1 MSVWGF
7 CIACKLYWRLRPY
20 WTKTVH
26 HNVLGSRRKLL
37 PHKQLREKTS
47 AHLTLHYFRSGI
59 LDIFECQGI
68 HDVWCR
74 DNVQP
79 RVYDSGSLN
88 KPQARIIDNVI
99 MVLIDK
105 TLKKNVLD
113 VCVWMLTLTM
123 PWSFSWLINPRIG
136 HSDVSLKDTTV
147 PFKVTR
153 RSS

>member
-7 CIACKLYWRLRPY
+7 CGACKLYWRLRPY

-26 HNVLGSRRKLL
+26 HNVLGSRRILL
-37 PHKQLREKTS
+37 PHKQLREKNQCPPYI
-47 AHLTLHYFRSGI
+47 TLFYEWHSRHIRVSKN
-59 LDIFECQGI
+59 
-68 HDVWCR
+68 
-74 DNVQP
+74 NVQP

-88 KPQARIIDNVI
+88 KPRARIIDNVI

-113 VCVWMLTLTM
+113 VCVRMLTLTM

-153 RSS
+153 RSF

>member
-1 MSVWGF
+1 MS
-7 CIACKLYWRLRPY
+7 K
-20 WTKTVH
+20 
-26 HNVLGSRRKLL
+26 N
-37 PHKQLREKTS
+37 
-47 AHLTLHYFRSGI
+47 
-59 LDIFECQGI
+59 
-68 HDVWCR
+68 
-74 DNVQP
+74 NVQP

-88 KPQARIIDNVI
+88 KPGARIIDNVI

-136 HSDVSLKDTTV
+136 HSDVPLKDTTV

-153 RSS
+153 RSF

>member
-1 MSVWGF
+1 MAHASSTGDTDHTEPRQYIIMSLDLDVF
-7 CIACKLYWRLRPY
+7 FYH
-20 WTKTVH
+20 T
-26 HNVLGSRRKLL
+26 NNF
-37 PHKQLREKTS
+37 EKTS

-88 KPQARIIDNVI
+88 KPRARIICNVI
-99 MVLIDK
+99 MVLIHK

-123 PWSFSWLINPRIG
+123 PWSVSWLINPRIG

-153 RSS
+153 RSF